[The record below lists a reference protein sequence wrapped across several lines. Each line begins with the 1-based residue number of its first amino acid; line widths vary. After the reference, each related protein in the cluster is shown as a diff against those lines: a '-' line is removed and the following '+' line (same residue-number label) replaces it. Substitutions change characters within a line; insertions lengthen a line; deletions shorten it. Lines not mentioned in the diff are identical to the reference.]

1 MKTNKTDQHSIW
13 ESFSAN
19 NPVRKHPVKDGT
31 NFSERTEKVASRA
44 EQFEVRNT
52 TKIQK
57 L

>member
-31 NFSERTEKVASRA
+31 NFSERTEKVASRV